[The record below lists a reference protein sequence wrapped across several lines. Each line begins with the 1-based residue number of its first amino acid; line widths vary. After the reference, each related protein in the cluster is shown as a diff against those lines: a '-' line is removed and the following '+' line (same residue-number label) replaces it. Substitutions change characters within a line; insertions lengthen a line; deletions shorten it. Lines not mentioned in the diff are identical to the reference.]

1 MMDSMPLFVGH
12 GIIDGTV
19 PFLMAM
25 VSYLMIVG
33 AYIGKGIVT
42 THVEINQT
50 HELTDGEMATLNDFI
65 AAALGE

>member
-19 PFLMAM
+19 PFLVAM

-33 AYIGKGIVT
+33 AYIGKGLVT
-42 THVEINQT
+42 THIEFNQT
-50 HELTDGEMATLNDFI
+50 HELTDGEMATLNEFI
-65 AAALGE
+65 ATTLIA

>member
-19 PFLMAM
+19 PFLLAM

-33 AYIGKGIVT
+33 AYIGKGLVT
-42 THVEINQT
+42 THIEFN
-50 HELTDGEMATLNDFI
+50 
-65 AAALGE
+65 